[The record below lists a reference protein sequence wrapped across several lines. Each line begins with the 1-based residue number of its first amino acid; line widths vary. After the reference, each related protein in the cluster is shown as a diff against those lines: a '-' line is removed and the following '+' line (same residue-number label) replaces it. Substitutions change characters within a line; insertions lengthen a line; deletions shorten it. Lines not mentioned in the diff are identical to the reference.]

1 MLCQI
6 FGEHLHLAQL
16 PWVFLDPIATGG
28 RFTGPGALLEVLST
42 HTPDTKIL
50 PQRTKYDIRANDLR
64 LASLGEKGPAPWGR
78 FGRWSV
84 LS

>member
-16 PWVFLDPIATGG
+16 PGVFFDPIATGG

-50 PQRTKYDIRANDLR
+50 PERTKYDIAPADPR
-64 LASLGEKGPAPWGR
+64 LASLGEKAPARPGR
-78 FGRWSV
+78 FGCWSV